1 MSLAYRLWQVARRRI
16 LLSLGMVQGAAFRDG
31 AGQQPRA
38 SATRAKHPCAAEY
51 QLLGAPI
58 GADAVT
64 LRRCWRAQVRRYHPD
79 LYGHSPVAQQQAA
92 DRLRRVNAAY
102 QRILTWMDQRP

>member
-1 MSLAYRLWQVARRRI
+1 VNLAYRLWQVARRRI

-31 AGQQPRA
+31 AGQQ
-38 SATRAKHPCAAEY
+38 TRSNPSRGKHPCEAEY

-58 GADAVT
+58 GADALT

-79 LYGHSPVAQQQAA
+79 LYCHSPVAQQQAS

-102 QRILTWMDQRP
+102 QRILMWMDQRA

>member
-1 MSLAYRLWQVARRRI
+1 VNLALRLWEVARRRI
-16 LLSLGMVQGAAFRDG
+16 MLSLGMVQGAAFRDRPD
-31 AGQQPRA
+31 QQAR
-38 SATRAKHPCAAEY
+38 SSTTRPKHPCEAEY

-79 LYGHSPVAQQQAA
+79 LYGHSPVAQQQAS
-92 DRLRRVNAAY
+92 DRLRRINTAY
-102 QRILTWMDQRP
+102 QRILTWMSQRA